1 MSIQRRLNRNIN
13 EEEQDFIHVMLSA
26 MDDGK
31 ISAQDANTVIK
42 ANCLVA
48 IYHSGQAWT
57 LSLLLT
63 NRHVLKKVQDELNLH
78 VGKQR
83 QVDDTT
89 RVHDSIEDCT
99 VAGFHI
105 PAGTWLFVNLWKL
118 HRDPSIWLNPSEFI
132 PERFLNYH
140 ANLDARGLHFEYL
153 PFSSGRRKCPG
164 ISFEL
169 QVLHL
174 TLARLLH
181 AFELGT
187 VSDTIV
193 DMSEGPGLTVPKATP
208 LEVIVTPRLPSM
220 LYDFNKQEE

>member
-1 MSIQRRLNRNIN
+1 MKKRFGALGMNVIVRMIAGKRYLGTD
-13 EEEQDFIHVMLSA
+13 EEESSRFQKALGDFFPLVGLVLVS
-26 MDDGK
+26 D
-31 ISAQDANTVIK
+31 TVPFLGWLDVVNGYI
-42 ANCLVA
+42 
-48 IYHSGQAWT
+48 
-57 LSLLLT
+57 
-63 NRHVLKKVQDELNLH
+63 
-78 VGKQR
+78 
-83 QVDDTT
+83 
-89 RVHDSIEDCT
+89 
-99 VAGFHI
+99 GFHI

-140 ANLDARGLHFEYL
+140 ANLDARGQHFEYL

-174 TLARLLH
+174 TLARLFH

-193 DMSEGPGLTVPKATP
+193 DMSEGPGLTIPKATP